1 MVELENEGAGP
12 QCRQGKQSMVAASK
26 KNQQEDEG
34 AGTRK
39 QMKKTNAQG
48 RRRKGSNDEWN
59 VNSNTIQVQCHVLV
73 PRHHVGL
80 TTRNWSSFLRIAH
93 RMEEND
99 KHDAECRGSTKDF
112 FLDCSR
118 QGPVR
123 YKLSGGRTYLT
134 AYDIWLT
141 KTKIIIILSTTNIW
155 TNQPFVCPDHSQ
167 DDSLY
172 HQVSSSITFKV
183 YLTEQKTKARL
194 ICTWRTLQNVGL
206 CSIIGGRHLKLESDL
221 DIQAANPSY
230 TRAPST
236 VPENLG
242 GPKFK
247 IGTYYCKGAISPTA
261 DGRSGGKVELSSA
274 RSA

>member
-1 MVELENEGAGP
+1 MELTSMVELENEGAGP
-12 QCRQGKQSMVAASK
+12 QCRQGKQPMVAASK

-59 VNSNTIQVQCHVLV
+59 VNNNTIQIFGEVSKGGQHYEI
-73 PRHHVGL
+73 
-80 TTRNWSSFLRIAH
+80 FIAD
-93 RMEEND
+93 R
-99 KHDAECRGSTKDF
+99 R
-112 FLDCSR
+112 
-118 QGPVR
+118 
-123 YKLSGGRTYLT
+123 
-134 AYDIWLT
+134 
-141 KTKIIIILSTTNIW
+141 
-155 TNQPFVCPDHSQ
+155 
-167 DDSLY
+167 
-172 HQVSSSITFKV
+172 SSSI
-183 YLTEQKTKARL
+183 LNSL
-194 ICTWRTLQNVGL
+194 W
-206 CSIIGGRHLKLESDL
+206 SDL